1 MTDQMDKFFKSIFN
15 LELVFKNAGRTK
27 IKIAMR
33 DIAGTI
39 SSIDIPNFSKNF

>member
-1 MTDQMDKFFKSIFN
+1 MTDQIDKFLKNIFN

-39 SSIDIPNFSKNF
+39 SSIVIFNSSRNF

>member
-1 MTDQMDKFFKSIFN
+1 MTDQIDKFLKNIFN

-39 SSIDIPNFSKNF
+39 SSIDVSNFSKNF

>member
-1 MTDQMDKFFKSIFN
+1 MTDQIDKFFKSIFN

-33 DIAGTI
+33 YTAGTI
-39 SSIDIPNFSKNF
+39 SSIDVFNFSKNF